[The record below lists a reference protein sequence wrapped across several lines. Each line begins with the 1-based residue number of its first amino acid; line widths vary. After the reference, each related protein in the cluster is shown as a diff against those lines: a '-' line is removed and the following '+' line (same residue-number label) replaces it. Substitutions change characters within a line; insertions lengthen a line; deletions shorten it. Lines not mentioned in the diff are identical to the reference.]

1 MLWTLAQT
9 EVSVRKSQQEL
20 GLSRNDSEQ
29 YIAMMCEQKFIS
41 EKNSNQP
48 RKVIPQSMT
57 DFTEEQMK
65 FLAKYGC
72 TEEKLAELYQ

>member
-1 MLWTLAQT
+1 
-9 EVSVRKSQQEL
+9 
-20 GLSRNDSEQ
+20 
-29 YIAMMCEQKFIS
+29 MMCEQKFIS

-48 RKVIPQSMT
+48 RKVIPQSMA

-72 TEEKLAELYQ
+72 TEDKLAELYQ